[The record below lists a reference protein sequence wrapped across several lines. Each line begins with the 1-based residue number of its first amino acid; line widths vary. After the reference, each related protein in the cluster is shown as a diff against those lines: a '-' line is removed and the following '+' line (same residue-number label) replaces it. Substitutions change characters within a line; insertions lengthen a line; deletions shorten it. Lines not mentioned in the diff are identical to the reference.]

1 MRDSIEIRTAIDRLR
16 ALFKKSDPE
25 PEYEPISSSSSIH
38 EEDVRRPVL
47 VLPDQVEGEPFSW
60 FEYGIFMLIG
70 VAMLW
75 AWNMFLAAAPYFQSR
90 FQDNESIVQH
100 FQSAIT
106 SVATITNLG
115 STLLLS
121 HLQLNA
127 SYPKRIISSL
137 VLNTIVFTLLAISTS
152 YFRDVSSTGYLAFT
166 LIMVFATSCATGL
179 LQNGAFAFASS
190 FGRPE
195 YIQAI
200 MTGQAIAGVLPSAA
214 QIATVLAVPP
224 PDHWADVDTEVAD
237 VKENTTSAFV
247 YFLTATVIS
256 VLTLVFV
263 FPLLRKQNRI
273 LESRAASSA
282 ESDDESDE
290 SGKNKVVGMVRLF
303 KKLYWLAGGVFMCFA
318 VSMFFPVFTSKVVS
332 VIPSDRAPRILQPEA
347 FIPLGFLVWNIGD
360 LCGRLLPLLPFRTK
374 ARPIPLF
381 IFSIL
386 RLGFVPLYL
395 LCNIEGKGARVNSDV
410 FYLLVVQG
418 GFGLSNGWLGSSCM
432 MAAGDYVDEEERE
445 ASGPF
450 MMINLVAGLMA
461 GSLLSFSVAGI
472 S

>member
-1 MRDSIEIRTAIDRLR
+1 MRDSVDNRTAIDRLR
-16 ALFKKSDPE
+16 AIFKKPDPG

-38 EEDVRRPVL
+38 EEDIRRPVL
-47 VLPDQVEGEPFSW
+47 VLPDQVEGEPFSR

-90 FQDNESIVQH
+90 FQDNENILQH

-106 SVATITNLG
+106 SVGTVTNLG
-115 STLLLS
+115 SMLLLNR
-121 HLQLNA
+121 LQSNA
-127 SYPKRIISSL
+127 SYPKRIIASL
-137 VLNTIVFTLLAISTS
+137 ILNTVVFTLLAISTS
-152 YFRDVSSTGYLAFT
+152 YFRNVSSSGYLAFT
-166 LIMVFATSCATGL
+166 LIMVFSTSCATGL

-224 PDHWADVDTEVAD
+224 PDRWADIDTEVAD
-237 VKENTTSAFV
+237 LKEDTTSAFV
-247 YFLTATVIS
+247 YFLTATAIS

-263 FPLLRKQNRI
+263 FPLLRKHNRI
-273 LESRAASSA
+273 IESRAASSA
-282 ESDDESDE
+282 SSEDGVEE
-290 SGKNKVVGMVRLF
+290 NGKHEIIGMARLF
-303 KKLYWLAGGVFMCFA
+303 KKLHWLAGGVFMCFA
-318 VSMFFPVFTSKVVS
+318 VTMFFPVFTSKVVS
-332 VIPSDRAPRILQPEA
+332 VVPADRAPRILQPEA

-360 LCGRLLPLLPFRTK
+360 LCGRLLPLLPFNTK

-381 IFSIL
+381 VFSIL
-386 RLGFVPLYL
+386 RIAFVPLYL
-395 LCNIEGKGARVNSDV
+395 FCNIEGKGAKVNSDV
-410 FYLLVVQG
+410 FYLLIVQG

-432 MAAGDYVDEEERE
+432 MAATEYVDEEERE
-445 ASGPF
+445 ASGSF
-450 MMINLVAGLMA
+450 MMTNLVGGLMI
-461 GSLLSFSVAGI
+461 GSLLSFAAAGI

>member
-1 MRDSIEIRTAIDRLR
+1 MRDSIDNRTAIDRLR
-16 ALFKKSDPE
+16 AIFNKSDPG

-38 EEDVRRPVL
+38 EDGIRRPVL

-90 FQDNESIVQH
+90 FQDNESILQH

-106 SVATITNLG
+106 SVGTVTNLG
-115 STLLLS
+115 SMLLLS
-121 HLQLNA
+121 RLQSNA
-127 SYPKRIISSL
+127 SYPKRIIASL
-137 VLNTIVFTLLAISTS
+137 ILNTVVFTLLAISTS
-152 YFRDVSSTGYLAFT
+152 YFRNVSSSGYLAFT
-166 LIMVFATSCATGL
+166 LIMVFSTSCATGL

-224 PDHWADVDTEVAD
+224 PDRWADIDAEVAD
-237 VKENTTSAFV
+237 LKENTTSAFV
-247 YFLTATVIS
+247 YFLTATAIS

-263 FPLLRKQNRI
+263 FPLLRKHNRI

-282 ESDDESDE
+282 GSEDGVEE
-290 SGKNKVVGMVRLF
+290 NGKHEIVGMVRLF
-303 KKLYWLAGGVFMCFA
+303 KKLHWLAGGVFMCF
-318 VSMFFPVFTSKVVS
+318 VVTMFFPVFTSKVVS
-332 VIPSDRAPRILQPEA
+332 VVPADNAPRILQPEA

-360 LCGRLLPLLPFRTK
+360 LCGRLLPLLPFNTK

-381 IFSIL
+381 VFSIL
-386 RLGFVPLYL
+386 RIAFVPLYL
-395 LCNIEGKGARVNSDV
+395 LCNIEGKGAKVNSDV

-432 MAAGDYVDEEERE
+432 MAATEYVDEEERE
-445 ASGPF
+445 ASGSF
-450 MMINLVAGLMA
+450 MMTNLVGGLMI
-461 GSLLSFSVAGI
+461 GSLLSFAAASI

>member
-1 MRDSIEIRTAIDRLR
+1 MGDSVDNRTAIDRLR
-16 ALFKKSDPE
+16 AIFKKSDPG
-25 PEYEPISSSSSIH
+25 PEYEPISSSSSVH
-38 EEDVRRPVL
+38 EDDIRRPVL

-90 FQDNESIVQH
+90 FQDNENILQH

-106 SVATITNLG
+106 SVSTITNLG
-115 STLLLS
+115 SMLLLS
-121 HLQLNA
+121 RLQSNA
-127 SYPKRIISSL
+127 SYPKRIIASL
-137 VLNTIVFTLLAISTS
+137 ILNTVVFTLLAISTS
-152 YFRDVSSTGYLAFT
+152 YFRNVSSSGYLTFT
-166 LIMVFATSCATGL
+166 LIMVFSTSCATGL
-179 LQNGAFAFASS
+179 LQNGTFAFASS

-224 PDHWADVDTEVAD
+224 PDRWADIDTEVAD
-237 VKENTTSAFV
+237 LKENTTSAFV
-247 YFLTATVIS
+247 YFLTATAVS
-256 VLTLVFV
+256 VLTLVFL
-263 FPLLRKQNRI
+263 FPLLRKHNRI

-282 ESDDESDE
+282 GSEDGVEE
-290 SGKNKVVGMVRLF
+290 NGKHEIVGMVRLF
-303 KKLYWLAGGVFMCFA
+303 KKLHWLAGGVFMCFA
-318 VSMFFPVFTSKVVS
+318 ITMFFPVFTSKVVS
-332 VIPSDRAPRILQPEA
+332 VVPADRAPRFLQPEA

-360 LCGRLLPLLPFRTK
+360 LCGRLLPLLPFNTK

-381 IFSIL
+381 VFSIL
-386 RLGFVPLYL
+386 RVAFVPLYL
-395 LCNIEGKGARVNSDV
+395 LCNIEGKGAKVNSDV

-432 MAAGDYVDEEERE
+432 MAATEYVEEEERE
-445 ASGPF
+445 ASGSF
-450 MMINLVAGLMA
+450 MMTNLVGGLMI
-461 GSLLSFSVAGI
+461 GSLLSFAAASI